1 MSMRK
6 KYYVVEKGR
15 TKGLFDSWYEC
26 ESQVSGYKGARYKS
40 FSNLAEAIDY
50 AIIEVDDGISYVID
64 VNRKREWYKTYHEF
78 SEALLRL

>member
-1 MSMRK
+1 MRK

-15 TKGLFDSWYEC
+15 TKGLFDSWHEC